1 MQKTVQMPFK
11 QVDINFKSKVLD
23 PLRKVVMSITPSQQ
37 PDHENNEDDV
47 FPAFKLVF
55 NKRQHE
61 SSIDLTY
68 EEEKQLYGGR
78 YGDDDE
84 FNRSR
89 ASERRGYSLRD
100 FMIQMQTEKL
110 YTPPIRI
117 VFAGDD
123 KQFN

>member
-1 MQKTVQMPFK
+1 M
-11 QVDINFKSKVLD
+11 
-23 PLRKVVMSITPSQQ
+23 
-37 PDHENNEDDV
+37 
-47 FPAFKLVF
+47 F

-61 SSIDLTY
+61 SSVDLTY
-68 EEEKQLYGGR
+68 EEEKQLYGSR
-78 YGDDDE
+78 FGDDEE